1 MNLLFSEICEFS
13 VNSWS
18 CSPVLDSG
26 RNQVSEVELNTHS
39 SFIFLSPFCKFRR
52 AEDETTHTQTHDIDH
67 TKLSTLY
74 HTLTLTLTQDRKNC
88 EVMTDKLA
96 FRQLN
101 FKME

>member
-1 MNLLFSEICEFS
+1 MAP
-13 VNSWS
+13 
-18 CSPVLDSG
+18 PVDG
-26 RNQVSEVELNTHS
+26 M
-39 SFIFLSPFCKFRR
+39 